1 MLKHSSTLAVQTA
14 YNVTLLKNDSHTG
27 WIRWFSHLDDGW
39 IGRNKVA
46 DTVFS
51 YYDKQVFWKPGSAFF
66 LPLPDSCFTMQD
78 DCAGLKTTSLS
89 QAPLMLEVLCDLGQV
104 IHPF

>member
-1 MLKHSSTLAVQTA
+1 MLKHSSTLAVQTV

-39 IGRNKVA
+39 IGQNTVA

-51 YYDKQVFWKPGSAFF
+51 YYDKQVLWKPGSAF
-66 LPLPDSCFTMQD
+66 LLLLPDSCFTMQD
-78 DCAGLKTTSLS
+78 DCA
-89 QAPLMLEVLCDLGQV
+89 VLLLLL
-104 IHPF
+104 P